1 MDRIFGRPI
10 VTQEQ
15 MRMRIRELGR
25 QITMDYTGKDL
36 ILVGV
41 SKCLCLLCGSWPE
54 PFESPC
60 GWIFWW

>member
-25 QITMDYTGKDL
+25 QITLDYANKDL

-41 SKCLCLLCGSWPE
+41 L
-54 PFESPC
+54 
-60 GWIFWW
+60 